1 MMASGL
7 AFCMCQR
14 LGLRDAMNA
23 GWHGKIAPF
32 AWKVSMIETI
42 VESIRVQMH
51 SHHRVVILKEVN
63 GDRHLPI
70 WIGDF
75 EAHAILIELQD
86 SESPRP
92 LPYDVLQS
100 VITELGGT
108 VTQILIVDLAQD
120 VYFAR
125 IVIAIGDRMLEIDSR
140 PSDAIALAL
149 RVGAPIL
156 VEESV
161 MERAG
166 VSLESDVG
174 EDEMSPGTLGAEQ
187 SERVEG
193 LSLDDERLSIFR
205 DFINTLDADDSER
218 GRGD

>member
-1 MMASGL
+1 
-7 AFCMCQR
+7 
-14 LGLRDAMNA
+14 
-23 GWHGKIAPF
+23 
-32 AWKVSMIETI
+32 MIETV

-63 GDRHLPI
+63 GERHLPI

-100 VITELGGT
+100 VIAELGGT
-108 VTQILIVDLAQD
+108 VSQILVVDLAQD

-125 IVIAIGDRMLEIDSR
+125 IVITAGDRTLEIDSR

-149 RVGAPIL
+149 RVGVPIL

-166 VSLESDVG
+166 VSLEADEAIDSAPTSGLASDR
-174 EDEMSPGTLGAEQ
+174 P
-187 SERVEG
+187 ERVEG

-205 DFINTLDADDSER
+205 EFINTLDADDTDR
-218 GRGD
+218 ARGD